1 MSNYYEIIGVE
12 KDATQ
17 AEIKSAFRK
26 KAREL
31 HPDVNKASDAEEK
44 FKELGKA
51 YETLSNEEK
60 RSLYDR
66 YGEEGL
72 SNAGYN
78 TQGPFDFGFGDINDI
93 FESFFGGMGG
103 MGGFSSGRNVDPNAP
118 QRGHDLR
125 LDIELEFEE
134 AAFGIEK
141 EIKIDHL
148 EMCKDCYGTGAEPG
162 TKPTVCPECNGQG
175 RVVRLTKTILGSI
188 QQVATCP
195 KCGGSGQVI
204 GSPCKKC
211 RGEGRLDVEK
221 TIKVKI
227 PAGVDNNAKIRV
239 SKEGDAGKNGG
250 SSGDLYIIM
259 YVKPHKEFKR
269 DGFNVY
275 SEINIT
281 LPQAVLGDTISVAT
295 IHGEKELVVPSG
307 VEYGKILTIKNSGIP
322 YLGHPEKRGDHLV
335 MLKYK
340 APKSLNDEER
350 RLYKKLFELSENK
363 KPNEKLIDKFKSAM
377 HS

>member
-1 MSNYYEIIGVE
+1 MSNYYDILGVA

-31 HPDVNKASDAEEK
+31 HPDVNKAPDAEEK

-72 SNAGYN
+72 SNAGYSN
-78 TQGPFDFGFGDINDI
+78 EGPFDFGFGNINDI

-103 MGGFSSGRNVDPNAP
+103 FGGGHSVDPNAP

-134 AAFGIEK
+134 AAFGVEK

-162 TKPTVCPECNGQG
+162 TKPSICPDCDGKG
-175 RVVRLTKTILGSI
+175 RVAHVTRTILGSI
-188 QQVATCP
+188 QQVTVCP
-195 KCGGSGQVI
+195 RCGGTGQII

-211 RGEGRLDVEK
+211 NGEGRKEVEK

-250 SSGDLYIIM
+250 SSGDLYVVLH
-259 YVKPHKEFKR
+259 VKPHYKFKR

-275 SEINIT
+275 SEINVS
-281 LPQAVLGDTISVAT
+281 LPQSVLGDNVVVDT
-295 IHGEKELVVPSG
+295 IHGEKDLSIPAG
-307 VEYGKILTIKNSGIP
+307 LEYGKILTIKNCGIP
-322 YLGHPEKRGDHLV
+322 FLGHPEKRGDHFV
-335 MLKYK
+335 VVKYS
-340 APKSLNDEER
+340 APKSINDEEK
-350 RLYKKLFELSENK
+350 RLYRKLFEISENK
-363 KPNEKLIDKFKSAM
+363 NPNERLIDKFKNAI
-377 HS
+377 HN

>member
-1 MSNYYEIIGVE
+1 MTDYYEILGVSKE
-12 KDATQ
+12 ASQ
-17 AEIKSAFRK
+17 SEIKSAFRK
-26 KAREL
+26 KARQL
-31 HPDVNKASDAEEK
+31 HPDVNKAPDAEEQ

-66 YGEEGL
+66 YGEDGL
-72 SNAGYN
+72 SNAGYD
-78 TQGPFDFGFGDINDI
+78 TSGPFDFGFGNINDI

-103 MGGFSSGRNVDPNAP
+103 FGGSQSVDPNAP

-148 EMCKDCYGTGAEPG
+148 EMCKECYGTGAKPG
-162 TKPTVCPECNGQG
+162 TKPTTCPDCQG
-175 RVVRLTKTILGSI
+175 RGRVAHVTRTILGSI
-188 QQVATCP
+188 QQVVTCP
-195 KCGGSGQVI
+195 KCGGTGQII
-204 GSPCKKC
+204 GTPCTKC
-211 RGEGRLDVEK
+211 HGEGRIETEK

-227 PAGVDNNAKIRV
+227 PAGVDNNAKIRIAQ
-239 SKEGDAGKNGG
+239 EGDAGKNGG
-250 SSGDLYIIM
+250 SNGDLYVVM
-259 YVKPHKEFKR
+259 YVKPHKTFKR

-275 SEINIT
+275 SEINISV
-281 LPQAVLGDTISVAT
+281 PQAILGDTISVTT

-307 VEYGKILTIKNSGIP
+307 IEYGKILVIKNAGIP
-322 YLGHPEKRGDHLV
+322 YLGHPEKKGDHYICI
-335 MLKYK
+335 KYN
-340 APKSLNDEER
+340 APKSINEEEK
-350 RLYKKLFELSENK
+350 RLYKKLFEISENK
-363 KPNEKLIDKFKSAM
+363 SPSEKLIDKFKSAI

>member
-1 MSNYYEIIGVE
+1 MSNYYDILGVSKE
-12 KDATQ
+12 ATQ

-31 HPDVNKASDAEEK
+31 HPDVNKAPDAEER

-72 SNAGYN
+72 SNAGYSN
-78 TQGPFDFGFGDINDI
+78 EGPFDFGFGNINDI

-103 MGGFSSGRNVDPNAP
+103 FGAQSVDPNAP

-148 EMCKDCYGTGAEPG
+148 EMCKECYGTGAEPG
-162 TKPTVCPECNGQG
+162 TKPTVCPECNGKG
-175 RVVRLTKTILGSI
+175 RVAHVTRTILGSI
-188 QQVATCP
+188 QQVTVCP
-195 KCGGSGQVI
+195 KCGGTGQII
-204 GSPCKKC
+204 GTPCKKC
-211 RGEGRLDVEK
+211 HGEGRLEVEK
-221 TIKVKI
+221 NIKVKI

-239 SKEGDAGKNGG
+239 SHEGDAGKNGG
-250 SSGDLYIIM
+250 TSGDLYIIM
-259 YVKPHKEFKR
+259 HVKPHKLFKR

-275 SEINIT
+275 SEIFIS
-281 LPQAVLGDTISVAT
+281 LPQAVLGDTISVDT
-295 IHGEKELVVPSG
+295 IHGQKELTIPSG
-307 VEYGKILTIKNSGIP
+307 VEYGKILTIKNAGIP
-322 YLGHPEKRGDHLV
+322 FLGHPEKRGDHLV
-335 MLKYK
+335 LIKYK
-340 APKSLNDEER
+340 APKSLNDEEK
-350 RLYKKLFELSENK
+350 RLYKKLFEISENK
-363 KPNEKLIDKFKSAM
+363 KPDEKFIDKVKNAI

>member
-1 MSNYYEIIGVE
+1 MSNYYEILGVS

-31 HPDVNKASDAEEK
+31 HPDVNKAPDAEEK

-72 SNAGYN
+72 SNAGYS
-78 TQGPFDFGFGDINDI
+78 TEGPFDFGFGNINDI

-103 MGGFSSGRNVDPNAP
+103 FSSSSIDPTAP

-125 LDIELEFEE
+125 LDIELDFEE
-134 AAFGIEK
+134 AAFGVEK

-148 EMCKDCYGTGAEPG
+148 EMCKECYGTGAEPG
-162 TKPTVCPECNGQG
+162 TKPMTCPECNGKG
-175 RVVRLTKTILGSI
+175 RVAHVTRTILGSI
-188 QQVATCP
+188 QQVSVCP
-195 KCGGSGQVI
+195 KCNGTGQII

-211 RGEGRLDVEK
+211 HGEGRLEVEK

-239 SKEGDAGKNGG
+239 AKEGDAGKNGG
-250 SSGDLYIIM
+250 ASGDLYIVM
-259 YVKPHKEFKR
+259 YVKPHAKFKR
-269 DGFNVY
+269 EGFNVY
-275 SEINIT
+275 SELFISI
-281 LPQAVLGDTISVAT
+281 PQAVLGDTIPVET
-295 IHGEKELVVPSG
+295 IHGKKELAIPSG
-307 VEYGKILTIKNSGIP
+307 IEYGKMLTIKNAGIP
-322 YLGHPEKRGDHLV
+322 YLGHPEKRGDHIIV
-335 MLKYK
+335 VKYK
-340 APKSLNDEER
+340 TPKSLNDEEK
-350 RLYKKLFELSENK
+350 RLYRKLFELSENK
-363 KPNEKLIDKFKSAM
+363 KPNEKLIDKFKSAI
-377 HS
+377 HN

>member
-1 MSNYYEIIGVE
+1 MANYYEILGVS

-72 SNAGYN
+72 SSAGYDSS
-78 TQGPFDFGFGDINDI
+78 GPFDFGFGDINDI

-103 MGGFSSGRNVDPNAP
+103 FSSSRHVDPNAP

-148 EMCKDCYGTGAEPG
+148 ETCKDCYGTGAQPG
-162 TKPTVCPECNGQG
+162 TKPTICPECNGQG

-188 QQVATCP
+188 QQVTTCP

-211 RGEGRLDVEK
+211 SGEGRIENEK

-239 SKEGDAGKNGG
+239 AKEGDAGKNGG
-250 SSGDLYIIM
+250 QSGDLYIVM

-275 SEINIT
+275 SELEISI
-281 LPQAVLGDTISVAT
+281 PQAVLGDTISINT
-295 IHGEKELVVPSG
+295 IHGEKELSVPSG
-307 VEYGKILTIKNSGIP
+307 VEYGKILTIKNAGIP

-335 MLKYK
+335 VVKYK
-340 APKSLNDEER
+340 TPKSLNDEEK

-363 KPNEKLIDKFKSAM
+363 KPNEKLIDKFKNAM
-377 HS
+377 HN

>member
-1 MSNYYEIIGVE
+1 MANYYEILGVSQE
-12 KDATQ
+12 ATQ

-72 SNAGYN
+72 SNAGFDS
-78 TQGPFDFGFGDINDI
+78 TGPFDFGFGDINDI

-103 MGGFSSGRNVDPNAP
+103 FSGRQADPNAP

-125 LDIELEFEE
+125 LDIELDFEE
-134 AAFGIEK
+134 AVFGAEK

-148 EMCKDCYGTGAEPG
+148 EMCKDCYGTGAQPG
-162 TKPTVCPECNGQG
+162 TKPSVCPECNGKG
-175 RVVRLTKTILGSI
+175 RVAHVTRTILGSI
-188 QQVATCP
+188 QQVVTCQR
-195 KCGGSGQVI
+195 CGGSGQII
-204 GSPCKKC
+204 GTPCKSC
-211 RGEGRLDVEK
+211 NGEGRTEKEK
-221 TIKVKI
+221 TINVKI

-239 SKEGDAGKNGG
+239 AKEGDAGKNGG
-250 SSGDLYIIM
+250 TSGDLFIVM
-259 YVKPHKEFKR
+259 HVKPHAEFKR

-275 SEINIT
+275 SEIYLNF
-281 LPQAVLGDTISVAT
+281 PQAVLGDTITVNT
-295 IHGEKELVVPSG
+295 VHGEKELVVPSG
-307 VEYGKILTIKNSGIP
+307 IEYGKILTIKNAGIP
-322 YLGHPEKRGDHLV
+322 FLGHPEKRGDHLV
-335 MLKYK
+335 LIKYK
-340 APKSLNDEER
+340 VPKSLNDEEK

-363 KPNEKLIDKFKSAM
+363 KPSENIIDKFKSAI
-377 HS
+377 HN

>member
-1 MSNYYEIIGVE
+1 MGIIANYYEILGVSKE
-12 KDATQ
+12 ATQ

-31 HPDVNKASDAEEK
+31 HPDVNKAPDAEEK
-44 FKELGKA
+44 FKELGKE
-51 YETLSNEEK
+51 YENLSNEEK

-72 SNAGYN
+72 SNAGFDS
-78 TQGPFDFGFGDINDI
+78 TGPFDFGFGNINDI

-103 MGGFSSGRNVDPNAP
+103 FSSSSSVDPTDP

-134 AAFGIEK
+134 AAFGVEK

-162 TKPTVCPECNGQG
+162 TKPSVCPDCNGKG
-175 RVVRLTKTILGSI
+175 RVAHVTRTILGSI
-188 QQVATCP
+188 QQVTVCP
-195 KCGGSGQVI
+195 KCGGTGQVI

-211 RGEGRLDVEK
+211 HGEGRLEVEK
-221 TIKVKI
+221 AIKVKI

-239 SKEGDAGKNGG
+239 AKEGDAGKNGG
-250 SSGDLYIIM
+250 SSGDLYIVM
-259 YVKPHKEFKR
+259 HVKPHKEFKR

-275 SEINIT
+275 SELYIS
-281 LPQAVLGDTISVAT
+281 LPQAVLGDNVMVNT

-307 VEYGKILTIKNSGIP
+307 IEYGKILTIKNAGIP
-322 YLGHPEKRGDHLV
+322 FLGHPEKRGDHLV
-335 MLKYK
+335 LIKYK
-340 APKSLNDEER
+340 APKSLNEEER

-363 KPNEKLIDKFKSAM
+363 KPNEKLIDKFKSAI

>member
-1 MSNYYEIIGVE
+1 MTTDYYEILGVS
-12 KDATQ
+12 KNATQ

-31 HPDVNKASDAEEK
+31 HPDVNKAPDAEER

-72 SNAGYN
+72 SNAGYS
-78 TQGPFDFGFGDINDI
+78 TSGPFDFGFGDINDI

-103 MGGFSSGRNVDPNAP
+103 FSTGGGVDPNAP

-134 AAFGIEK
+134 AAFGVEK

-162 TKPTVCPECNGQG
+162 TKPVVCPECNGQG

-188 QQVATCP
+188 QQVTTCP
-195 KCGGSGQVI
+195 KCHGKGQI
-204 GSPCKKC
+204 INSPCKKC
-211 RGEGRLDVEK
+211 KGEGRVETEK

-239 SKEGDAGKNGG
+239 AKEGDAGKNGG
-250 SSGDLYIIM
+250 SSGDLYIVM
-259 YVKPHKEFKR
+259 YVKPHKEFR
-269 DGFNVY
+269 REGFNVC
-275 SEINIT
+275 SELNIS
-281 LPQAVLGDTISVAT
+281 LPQAVLGDTVTVNT
-295 IHGEKELVVPSG
+295 IHGEKELSVPSG
-307 VEYGKILTIKNSGIP
+307 FEYGKILTIKNAGIP

-335 MLKYK
+335 VVKYT
-340 APKSLNDEER
+340 APKSLNEEEK
-350 RLYKKLFELSENK
+350 RLYKKLYELSENK
-363 KPNEKLIDKFKSAM
+363 KPNEKFIDKFKNAI
-377 HS
+377 HN

>member
-1 MSNYYEIIGVE
+1 MANFYETLGVS

-17 AEIKSAFRK
+17 AEIKGAFRK

-31 HPDVNKASDAEEK
+31 HPDVNKAPEAEAQ

-60 RSLYDR
+60 RSLYDK

-72 SNAGYN
+72 SNAGYDSN
-78 TQGPFDFGFGDINDI
+78 GPFDFGFGNINDI

-103 MGGFSSGRNVDPNAP
+103 MGGFGGGRAVDPNAP
-118 QRGHDLR
+118 QHGHDLR

-148 EMCKDCYGTGAEPG
+148 EMCKECYGTGAEPG
-162 TKPTVCPECNGQG
+162 TKPTVCQECNGQG
-175 RVVRLTKTILGSI
+175 RVVHMTRTILGSI
-188 QQVATCP
+188 QQVATCQ
-195 KCGGSGQVI
+195 KCGGTGQVI

-211 RGEGRLDVEK
+211 SGEGRLEVEK
-221 TIKVKI
+221 TVKIKI

-239 SKEGDAGKNGG
+239 AKEGDAGKNGG
-250 SSGDLYIIM
+250 VSGDLYIVM
-259 YVKPHKEFKR
+259 YVKAHKSFKR

-275 SEINIT
+275 SELLISF
-281 LPQAVLGDTISVAT
+281 PQAVLGDTVQVET

-307 VEYGKILTIKNSGIP
+307 IEYGKILTIRNAGIP

-335 MLKYK
+335 LVKYK
-340 APKSLNDEER
+340 APKSLNEEEK

-363 KPNEKLIDKFKSAM
+363 KPNEKLIDKFKSAI

>member
-1 MSNYYEIIGVE
+1 MSNYYDILGVN
-12 KDATQ
+12 KDASQ

-31 HPDVNKASDAEEK
+31 HPDVNKAPDAEEK

-72 SNAGYN
+72 SNAGYSSE
-78 TQGPFDFGFGDINDI
+78 GPFDFGFGNINDI

-103 MGGFSSGRNVDPNAP
+103 FSSQSVDPTAP

-162 TKPTVCPECNGQG
+162 TKPTICPECNGKG
-175 RVVRLTKTILGSI
+175 RVAHVTRTILGSI
-188 QQVATCP
+188 QQVTVCP
-195 KCGGSGQVI
+195 KCGGTGQVI

-211 RGEGRLDVEK
+211 HGEGRLEVEK
-221 TIKVKI
+221 NIKVKI

-239 SKEGDAGKNGG
+239 SHEGDAGKNGG
-250 SSGDLYIIM
+250 ASGDLYIIM
-259 YVKPHKEFKR
+259 HVKPHKSFKR

-275 SEINIT
+275 SELFIS
-281 LPQAVLGDTISVAT
+281 LPQAVLGDTISIET
-295 IHGEKELVVPSG
+295 IHGKKDLVIPSG
-307 VEYGKILTIKNSGIP
+307 VEYGKILTIKNAGIP
-322 YLGHPEKRGDHLV
+322 YLGHPEKLGDHLV
-335 MLKYK
+335 LIKYK
-340 APKSLNDEER
+340 APKSLNDEEK
-350 RLYKKLFELSENK
+350 RLYKKLFEISENK
-363 KPNEKLIDKFKSAM
+363 KTDEKFIDKVKNAI

>member
-1 MSNYYEIIGVE
+1 MSNYYDILGVSKE
-12 KDATQ
+12 ATQ

-31 HPDVNKASDAEEK
+31 HPDVNKAPDAEER

-72 SNAGYN
+72 SNAGYSN
-78 TQGPFDFGFGDINDI
+78 EGPFDFGFGNINDI

-103 MGGFSSGRNVDPNAP
+103 FGAQSVDPNAP

-148 EMCKDCYGTGAEPG
+148 EMCKECYGTGAEPG
-162 TKPTVCPECNGQG
+162 TKPTVCPECNGKG
-175 RVVRLTKTILGSI
+175 RVAHVTRTILGSI
-188 QQVATCP
+188 QQVTVCP
-195 KCGGSGQVI
+195 KCGGTGQII
-204 GSPCKKC
+204 GTPCKKC
-211 RGEGRLDVEK
+211 HGEGRLEVEK
-221 TIKVKI
+221 NIKVKI

-239 SKEGDAGKNGG
+239 SHEGDAGKNGG
-250 SSGDLYIIM
+250 TSGDLYIIM
-259 YVKPHKEFKR
+259 HVKPHKLFKR
-269 DGFNVY
+269 NGFNVY
-275 SEINIT
+275 SEIFIS
-281 LPQAVLGDTISVAT
+281 LPQAVLGDTISVDT
-295 IHGEKELVVPSG
+295 IHGQKELTIPSG
-307 VEYGKILTIKNSGIP
+307 VEYGKILTIKNAGIP
-322 YLGHPEKRGDHLV
+322 FLGHPEKRGDHLV
-335 MLKYK
+335 LIKYK
-340 APKSLNDEER
+340 APKSLNDEEK
-350 RLYKKLFELSENK
+350 RLYKKLFEISENK
-363 KPNEKLIDKFKSAM
+363 KTDEKFIDKVKNAI

>member
-1 MSNYYEIIGVE
+1 MGTNYYEILGVS

-31 HPDVNKASDAEEK
+31 HPDVNKAPDAEEK

-72 SNAGYN
+72 TNAGYS
-78 TQGPFDFGFGDINDI
+78 TSGPFDFGFGDINDI
-93 FESFFGGMGG
+93 FESFFG
-103 MGGFSSGRNVDPNAP
+103 MGGFSSGGRQVDPNAP

-148 EMCKDCYGTGAEPG
+148 EMCKECYGTGAQPG
-162 TKPTVCPECNGQG
+162 TKPTICPECNGQG
-175 RVVRLTKTILGSI
+175 RVVHLTKTILGSI
-188 QQVATCP
+188 QQVTTCP
-195 KCGGSGQVI
+195 KCKGTGQI
-204 GSPCKKC
+204 ISSPCKKC
-211 RGEGRLDVEK
+211 SGEGRIEVEK
-221 TIKVKI
+221 TLKVKI
-227 PAGVDNNAKIRV
+227 PAGVDNNAKIRIA
-239 SKEGDAGKNGG
+239 KEGDAGKNGG
-250 SSGDLYIIM
+250 SSGDLYIVM

-275 SEINIT
+275 SEIDISI
-281 LPQAVLGDTISVAT
+281 PQAVLGDTISVKT
-295 IHGEKELVVPSG
+295 IYGEKELTIPSG
-307 VEYGKILTIKNSGIP
+307 IEYGKILTIKNAGIP
-322 YLGHPEKRGDHLV
+322 YLGHPEKRGDHHV
-335 MLKYK
+335 MIKFK
-340 APKSLNDEER
+340 TPKSLNDEEK
-350 RLYKKLFELSENK
+350 RLYRKLFEISENK
-363 KPNEKLIDKFKSAM
+363 KPNEKFIDKFKNAI
-377 HS
+377 HN

>member
-1 MSNYYEIIGVE
+1 MSNYYEILGVS

-31 HPDVNKASDAEEK
+31 HPDVNKAPDAEEK

-72 SNAGYN
+72 SNAGYS
-78 TQGPFDFGFGDINDI
+78 TEGPFDFGFGNINDI

-103 MGGFSSGRNVDPNAP
+103 FSSGAVDPNAP

-125 LDIELEFEE
+125 LDIELDFEE
-134 AAFGIEK
+134 AAFGVEK

-162 TKPTVCPECNGQG
+162 TKPSVCPECNGKG
-175 RVVRLTKTILGSI
+175 RVAHVTRTILGSI
-188 QQVATCP
+188 QQVTVCP
-195 KCGGSGQVI
+195 KCGGTGQII

-211 RGEGRLDVEK
+211 KGEGRIETEK

-227 PAGVDNNAKIRV
+227 PAGVDNNSKIRV
-239 SKEGDAGKNGG
+239 AKEGDAGKNGG
-250 SSGDLYIIM
+250 SSGDLYIVM
-259 YVKPHKEFKR
+259 YVKPHKEFRR

-275 SEINIT
+275 SEKYISV
-281 LPQAVLGDTISVAT
+281 PQAVLGDTIVVNT
-295 IHGEKELVVPSG
+295 IHGEKEISIPAG
-307 VEYGKILTIKNSGIP
+307 IEYGKTLVLKNAGIP
-322 YLGHPEKRGDHLV
+322 YLGHPEKRGDHVV
-335 MLKYK
+335 MIKYK
-340 APKSLNDEER
+340 PPKSINEEEK
-350 RLYKKLFELSENK
+350 RLYRKLFELSENR
-363 KPNEKLIDKFKSAM
+363 KPNEKFIDKFKNAI
-377 HS
+377 HN

>member
-1 MSNYYEIIGVE
+1 MSNYYDILGVN
-12 KDATQ
+12 KDASQ

-31 HPDVNKASDAEEK
+31 HPDVNKAPDAEEK

-72 SNAGYN
+72 SNAGYSSE
-78 TQGPFDFGFGDINDI
+78 GPFDFGFGNINDI

-103 MGGFSSGRNVDPNAP
+103 FSSQSVDPTAP

-162 TKPTVCPECNGQG
+162 TKPTICPECNGKG
-175 RVVRLTKTILGSI
+175 RVAHVTRTILGSI
-188 QQVATCP
+188 QQVTVCP
-195 KCGGSGQVI
+195 KCGGTGQVI

-211 RGEGRLDVEK
+211 HGEGRLEVEK
-221 TIKVKI
+221 NIKVKI

-239 SKEGDAGKNGG
+239 SHEGDAGKNGG
-250 SSGDLYIIM
+250 ASGDLYIIM
-259 YVKPHKEFKR
+259 HVKPHKSFKR

-275 SEINIT
+275 SELFIS
-281 LPQAVLGDTISVAT
+281 LPQAVLGDTISIET
-295 IHGEKELVVPSG
+295 IHGKKDLVIPSG
-307 VEYGKILTIKNSGIP
+307 VEYGKILTIKNAGIP

-335 MLKYK
+335 LIKYK
-340 APKSLNDEER
+340 APKSLNDEEK
-350 RLYKKLFELSENK
+350 RLYKKLFEISENK
-363 KPNEKLIDKFKSAM
+363 KPDEKFIDKVKNAI

>member
-1 MSNYYEIIGVE
+1 MRKMTNYYDILGVS

-17 AEIKSAFRK
+17 SEIKSAFRK

-31 HPDVNKASDAEEK
+31 HPDVNKEPDAEEK

-51 YETLSNEEK
+51 YETLSNDEK

-72 SNAGYN
+72 SNAGYSN
-78 TQGPFDFGFGDINDI
+78 DGPFDFGFGNINDI

-103 MGGFSSGRNVDPNAP
+103 FGGGRTVDPNAP

-125 LDIELEFEE
+125 LDLELDFEE
-134 AAFGIEK
+134 AAFGVEK

-162 TKPTVCPECNGQG
+162 TKPSVCPECDGKG
-175 RVVRLTKTILGSI
+175 RVAQVTRTILGSI
-188 QQVATCP
+188 QQVTVCP
-195 KCGGSGQVI
+195 KCGGTGQII

-211 RGEGRLDVEK
+211 HGEGRKEVEK
-221 TIKVKI
+221 TLKVKI

-239 SKEGDAGKNGG
+239 AKEGDAGKNGG
-250 SSGDLYIIM
+250 SSGDLYIVM
-259 YVKPHKEFKR
+259 HVKPHAKFKR

-275 SEINIT
+275 SEVNVTI
-281 LPQAVLGDTISVAT
+281 PQAVLGDTISVET

-307 VEYGKILTIKNSGIP
+307 LEYGKILTIKNAGVP
-322 YLGHPEKRGDHLV
+322 YLGHPDKKGDHLV
-335 MLKYK
+335 VLKY
-340 APKSLNDEER
+340 ATPKTLNDEEK
-350 RLYKKLFELSENK
+350 RLYRKLFELSENK
-363 KPNEKLIDKFKSAM
+363 KPNENLIDKFKNAI
-377 HS
+377 HN

>member
-1 MSNYYEIIGVE
+1 MSNFYEILGVSN
-12 KDATQ
+12 DSTQ

-26 KAREL
+26 KARDL
-31 HPDVNKASDAEEK
+31 HPDVNKEPDAEAK

-51 YETLSNEEK
+51 YETLSDPEK

-72 SNAGYN
+72 SSAGYD
-78 TQGPFDFGFGDINDI
+78 TSGPFDFGFGNINDI
-93 FESFFGGMGG
+93 FETFFGG
-103 MGGFSSGRNVDPNAP
+103 MGGFSSGPSVDPNAP

-134 AAFGIEK
+134 AAFGVEK

-162 TKPTVCPECNGQG
+162 TKPTICPECNGQG
-175 RVVRLTKTILGSI
+175 RVVQMTRTILGSI

-195 KCGGSGQVI
+195 KCSGKGQVI

-211 RGEGRLDVEK
+211 KGEGRVDVEK

-227 PAGVDNNAKIRV
+227 PAGVDNYAKIRV
-239 SKEGDAGKNGG
+239 AKEGDAGKNGG

-259 YVKPHKEFKR
+259 FIKPHKIFKR

-275 SEINIT
+275 SELNIS
-281 LPQAVLGDTISVAT
+281 LPQAVLGDSIPVET
-295 IHGEKELVVPSG
+295 IHGEKDLVVPSG
-307 VEYGKILTIKNSGIP
+307 LEYGKILTIKNAGIP
-322 YLGHPEKRGDHLV
+322 FLGHPEKRGDHLV
-335 MLKYK
+335 IVKYK
-340 APKSLNDEER
+340 APKSLNEEEK

-363 KPNEKLIDKFKSAM
+363 KPSENLIDKFKSAI
-377 HS
+377 HN

>member
-1 MSNYYEIIGVE
+1 MRIMSNYYDILGVSKE
-12 KDATQ
+12 ATQ

-31 HPDVNKASDAEEK
+31 HPDVNKAPDAEER

-72 SNAGYN
+72 SNAGYSN
-78 TQGPFDFGFGDINDI
+78 EGPFDFGFGNINDN

-103 MGGFSSGRNVDPNAP
+103 FGAQSVDPNAP

-148 EMCKDCYGTGAEPG
+148 EMCKECYGTGAEPG
-162 TKPTVCPECNGQG
+162 TKPTVCPECNGKG
-175 RVVRLTKTILGSI
+175 RVAHVTRTILGSI
-188 QQVATCP
+188 QQVTVCP
-195 KCGGSGQVI
+195 KCGGTGQII
-204 GSPCKKC
+204 GTPCKKC
-211 RGEGRLDVEK
+211 HGEGRLEVEK
-221 TIKVKI
+221 NIKVKI

-239 SKEGDAGKNGG
+239 SHEGDAGKNGG
-250 SSGDLYIIM
+250 TSGDLYIIM
-259 YVKPHKEFKR
+259 HVKPHKLFKR

-275 SEINIT
+275 SEIFIS
-281 LPQAVLGDTISVAT
+281 LPQAVLGDTISVDT
-295 IHGEKELVVPSG
+295 IHGQKELTIPSG
-307 VEYGKILTIKNSGIP
+307 VEYGKILTIKNAGIP
-322 YLGHPEKRGDHLV
+322 FLGHPEKRGDHLV
-335 MLKYK
+335 LIKYK
-340 APKSLNDEER
+340 APKSLNDEEK
-350 RLYKKLFELSENK
+350 RLYKKLFEISENK
-363 KPNEKLIDKFKSAM
+363 KTDEKFIDKVKNAI

>member
-1 MSNYYEIIGVE
+1 MSNYYEILGVN

-31 HPDVNKASDAEEK
+31 HPDVNKAPDAEEK

-72 SNAGYN
+72 SNAGYSN
-78 TQGPFDFGFGDINDI
+78 EGPFDFGFGNINDI

-103 MGGFSSGRNVDPNAP
+103 FGTQTVDPTAP

-162 TKPTVCPECNGQG
+162 TKPTICPDCNGKG
-175 RVVRLTKTILGSI
+175 RVAHVTRTILGSI
-188 QQVATCP
+188 QQVTVCP
-195 KCGGSGQVI
+195 KCGGTGQVI

-211 RGEGRLDVEK
+211 HGEGRLEVEK
-221 TIKVKI
+221 NIKVKI

-239 SKEGDAGKNGG
+239 AHEGDAGKNGG
-250 SSGDLYIIM
+250 ASGDLYIIM
-259 YVKPHKEFKR
+259 HVKPHKLFKR

-275 SEINIT
+275 SELYIS
-281 LPQAVLGDTISVAT
+281 LPQAVLGDSISVET
-295 IHGEKELVVPSG
+295 VHGEKELVIPAG
-307 VEYGKILTIKNSGIP
+307 VEYGKILTIKNAGIP
-322 YLGHPEKRGDHLV
+322 FLGHPEKRGDHLV
-335 MLKYK
+335 LVKYK
-340 APKSLNDEER
+340 APKLVNEEEK
-350 RLYKKLFELSENK
+350 RLYRKLFEISENK
-363 KPNEKLIDKFKSAM
+363 KPNEKFIDKVKNAI

>member
-1 MSNYYEIIGVE
+1 MSNYYDILGVSKE
-12 KDATQ
+12 ATQ

-31 HPDVNKASDAEEK
+31 HPDVNKAPDAEER

-72 SNAGYN
+72 SNAGYSN
-78 TQGPFDFGFGDINDI
+78 EGPFDFGFGNINDI

-103 MGGFSSGRNVDPNAP
+103 FGAQSVDPNAP

-162 TKPTVCPECNGQG
+162 TKPTVCPECNGKG
-175 RVVRLTKTILGSI
+175 RVAHVTRTILGSI
-188 QQVATCP
+188 QQVTVCP
-195 KCGGSGQVI
+195 KCGGTGQII
-204 GSPCKKC
+204 GTPCKKC
-211 RGEGRLDVEK
+211 HGEGRLEVEK
-221 TIKVKI
+221 NIKVKI

-239 SKEGDAGKNGG
+239 SHEGDAGKNGG
-250 SSGDLYIIM
+250 TSGDLYIIM
-259 YVKPHKEFKR
+259 HVKPHKLFKR

-275 SEINIT
+275 SEIFIS
-281 LPQAVLGDTISVAT
+281 LPQAVLGDTISVDT
-295 IHGEKELVVPSG
+295 IHGQKELTIPSG
-307 VEYGKILTIKNSGIP
+307 VEYGKILTIKNAGIP
-322 YLGHPEKRGDHLV
+322 FLGHPEKRGDHLV
-335 MLKYK
+335 LIKYK
-340 APKSLNDEER
+340 APKSLNDEEK
-350 RLYKKLFELSENK
+350 RLYKKLFEISENK
-363 KPNEKLIDKFKSAM
+363 KPDEKFIDKVKNAI

>member
-1 MSNYYEIIGVE
+1 MADYYEILGISRE
-12 KDATQ
+12 ATQ

-31 HPDVNKASDAEEK
+31 HPDVNKAPDAEEK

-51 YETLSNEEK
+51 YETLADEEK

-72 SNAGYN
+72 SNAGYSSE
-78 TQGPFDFGFGDINDI
+78 GPFDFGFGNINDI

-103 MGGFSSGRNVDPNAP
+103 FSGAQAVDPTAP

-134 AAFGIEK
+134 AAFGVEK
-141 EIKIDHL
+141 EIKINHL

-162 TKPTVCPECNGQG
+162 TKPVICPDCNGKG
-175 RVVRLTKTILGSI
+175 RVAHVTRTILGSI
-188 QQVATCP
+188 QQVTTCP
-195 KCGGSGQVI
+195 RCGGTGQVI

-211 RGEGRLDVEK
+211 HGEGRLETEK

-239 SKEGDAGKNGG
+239 AKEGDAGKNGG
-250 SSGDLYIIM
+250 SSGDLYIVM
-259 YVKPHKEFKR
+259 HVKPHKEFKR

-275 SEINIT
+275 SELYINI
-281 LPQAVLGDTISVAT
+281 PQAVLGDTIAVNT
-295 IHGEKELVVPSG
+295 IHGEKELTVPTG
-307 VEYGKILTIKNSGIP
+307 VEYGKILTIKNAGIP

-335 MLKYK
+335 MVKYK
-340 APKSLNDEER
+340 TPKLLNEEEK
-350 RLYKKLFELSENK
+350 RLYRKLFELSENK
-363 KPNEKLIDKFKSAM
+363 KPNEKFIDKFKNVI